1 MINKIIKQ
9 SETDVIHKWKN
20 KDTPNKI
27 NKIKNAKANLYDL
40 NTLKAKRINAT
51 IKIIE
56 II

>member
-27 NKIKNAKANLYDL
+27 NKIKNAKANLFDL

-51 IKIIE
+51 INIIE